1 MDIIET
7 ERLILSHFTPA
18 DTAFIIEL
26 LNTESW
32 KQFIGDRNIK
42 TEEDARNYLLNGPMK
57 SYAQNNF
64 GLYKVILKEG
74 NTPIGMCGLIKR
86 DTLDDVDIGFAFLP
100 DYEGKGY
107 AFEASVATLEY
118 GQKELDIHRIVAI
131 TNTDNT
137 KSIKLLERLGLKF
150 ERMIKFN
157 NEDKELMLFANQ
169 KEHR

>member
-86 DTLDDVDIGFAFLP
+86 DTLEDVDIG
-100 DYEGKGY
+100 
-107 AFEASVATLEY
+107 
-118 GQKELDIHRIVAI
+118 LDR
-131 TNTDNT
+131 
-137 KSIKLLERLGLKF
+137 KSTRL
-150 ERMIKFN
+150 N
-157 NEDKELMLFANQ
+157 SSHANIS
-169 KEHR
+169 